1 LQARSILD
9 LLPVEEVDPGS
20 PAAQAGVRPGFRLR
34 SIDRTSVSGISDDT
48 VLRLVQSRPCTLIFV
63 DPDVPPQP
71 LGLPPAR
78 AAPHPGEPVRL
89 AAGGDGDLE
98 SRLDILQDMGF
109 SRREASRALEIAH
122 DSVERAAMLL
132 STGELAEMM
141 SDDDSDDGDGVARL
155 GSLGSMLSSSGSD
168 ESGDEEGLP
177 WRTRDQFTDDEQY
190 GAYIEATLRVG
201 MRVRARC
208 HAEHT
213 IETGDEGV
221 YLQTNGG
228 EPPCQVRWDGYGGTF
243 WVQWYHV
250 EIIQPADDVG
260 QDADTGA
267 QMAAEEPG
275 VNEAMV
281 QQLVSFGFDATQA
294 ATALERV
301 GGDLNAALDLLS
313 AGM

>member
-1 LQARSILD
+1 MARHLD
-9 LLPVEEVDPGS
+9 STWTSFGLL
-20 PAAQAGVRPGFRLR
+20 
-34 SIDRTSVSGISDDT
+34 
-48 VLRLVQSRPCTLIFV
+48 
-63 DPDVPPQP
+63 
-71 LGLPPAR
+71 
-78 AAPHPGEPVRL
+78 
-89 AAGGDGDLE
+89 
-98 SRLDILQDMGF
+98 
-109 SRREASRALEIAH
+109 
-122 DSVERAAMLL
+122 
-132 STGELAEMM
+132 
-141 SDDDSDDGDGVARL
+141 
-155 GSLGSMLSSSGSD
+155 
-168 ESGDEEGLP
+168 
-177 WRTRDQFTDDEQY
+177 FTDDEQY

-228 EPPCQVRWDGYGGTF
+228 ELPCQVRWDGYGGTF

-260 QDADTGA
+260 QGADTGA
-267 QMAAEEPG
+267 QMAAEEPR

-281 QQLVSFGFDATQA
+281 QLVSFGFDATQA